1 MNWFN
6 TIIPPAS
13 IAKKPWE
20 TLVMQIGSL
29 GSRPTNTGH
38 ENTRLAAPP
47 SLQTSSSEQGHGRSW
62 RRVTPAGTF
71 HDQRRPGLGLLL
83 LLREMSCVES
93 GQLRNKQIQT
103 SLVLP
108 DLLKEAL
115 RSRMWE
121 SLSSQFACLQSMLNA
136 KLLKL
141 YTARVNHSS
150 ADPVKLHLGWT
161 CGTCCIWM
169 SKKPIES
176 FTEAVPSNTCTMV
189 KGHHTSHT
197 LTHVP
202 FKPWPWQVLRHA
214 DLHWGEEGV
223 ILAFSHESLQT
234 ALVVARTRTC
244 SKQSQSDS
252 TFKVWRYAG

>member
-1 MNWFN
+1 MADRDVAL
-6 TIIPPAS
+6 P
-13 IAKKPWE
+13 
-20 TLVMQIGSL
+20 
-29 GSRPTNTGH
+29 
-38 ENTRLAAPP
+38 RLAPFMIKGAQALAF
-47 SLQTSSSEQGHGRSW
+47 SFSSARWVALKADNSETNKFRHLWYYLTCSKKHWGQGCGN
-62 RRVTPAGTF
+62 A
-71 HDQRRPGLGLLL
+71 
-83 LLREMSCVES
+83 
-93 GQLRNKQIQT
+93 
-103 SLVLP
+103 
-108 DLLKEAL
+108 
-115 RSRMWE
+115 
-121 SLSSQFACLQSMLNA
+121 LSSQFACLQSMLNA